1 MIKAKN
7 QHEKL
12 IKHESYKKYRN
23 EIIALIRQSKQ
34 IYYQHYFEKNKE
46 DSKRIWQGVCEIMS
60 SRKNKNSGNR
70 SGIITDDNAII
81 DPGEI
86 EENFNFF
93 ISIGTNLQKKPLLL
107 KKRLQI
113 IC

>member
-1 MIKAKN
+1 
-7 QHEKL
+7 
-12 IKHESYKKYRN
+12 
-23 EIIALIRQSKQ
+23 
-34 IYYQHYFEKNKE
+34 
-46 DSKRIWQGVCEIMS
+46 MS

-93 ISIGTNLQKKPLLL
+93 ISIGTNLQKKSLLL

>member
-1 MIKAKN
+1 
-7 QHEKL
+7 
-12 IKHESYKKYRN
+12 
-23 EIIALIRQSKQ
+23 
-34 IYYQHYFEKNKE
+34 
-46 DSKRIWQGVCEIMS
+46 MS

-93 ISIGTNLQKKPLLL
+93 ISIGTNLQKKPPTKKTFTNYLL
-107 KKRLQI
+107 KPNSESFIVAPTTADKISDLIQNLESSKNVL
-113 IC
+113 ICPLKS